1 MPFDHGLAVATLA
14 AATTHSAAAAHAAHA
29 AANAAATAARG
40 SCRRPRCHR
49 PRCRRPGH
57 RRPRRRHPRRR
68 RPHRR
73 RRRIAAPRAAAA
85 RAAAD
90 CVAADRTTADRTTA
104 DRAAAIPQP
113 PPLPAPYPSYNQ
125 TTRSGPS
132 GHSPG
137 VAREWGSNPHPTT
150 PPPPST
156 RAHPACRPGLE
167 TVGRGEGGRHSS
179 PGAGQRERGP
189 PNSSLG
195 RYTPPTHIGAGRRP
209 FRRTPSNTA
218 IFTVLGRAPQA
229 ASFIGSRRVW
239 VRHVVE
245 RRRGLRQSL
254 ASQVSPRC
262 GYVPLI

>member
-1 MPFDHGLAVATLA
+1 MNVLTPTLGLGVGYSERYAQQSKCSNVRTKAL
-14 AATTHSAAAAHAAHA
+14 
-29 AANAAATAARG
+29 
-40 SCRRPRCHR
+40 
-49 PRCRRPGH
+49 
-57 RRPRRRHPRRR
+57 

-73 RRRIAAPRAAAA
+73 RRRIAAPRTAAA
-85 RAAAD
+85 RTAAD
-90 CVAADRTTADRTTA
+90 CVAADCTTA
-104 DRAAAIPQP
+104 DRAATTPQP
-113 PPLPAPYPSYNQ
+113 PPLPAPYPSCNQ

-195 RYTPPTHIGAGRRP
+195 RYTPPRI
-209 FRRTPSNTA
+209 
-218 IFTVLGRAPQA
+218 
-229 ASFIGSRRVW
+229 
-239 VRHVVE
+239 
-245 RRRGLRQSL
+245 
-254 ASQVSPRC
+254 
-262 GYVPLI
+262 

>member
-1 MPFDHGLAVATLA
+1 MSFSVNRETLLPHV
-14 AATTHSAAAAHAAHA
+14 THHQ
-29 AANAAATAARG
+29 
-40 SCRRPRCHR
+40 RRTRVSSR
-49 PRCRRPGH
+49 SQ
-57 RRPRRRHPRRR
+57 
-68 RPHRR
+68 
-73 RRRIAAPRAAAA
+73 
-85 RAAAD
+85 
-90 CVAADRTTADRTTA
+90 
-104 DRAAAIPQP
+104 QP
-113 PPLPAPYPSYNQ
+113 ASDPSYNQ

-195 RYTPPTHIGAGRRP
+195 RYTPPTHIGAGARSFRAAEQHRRAARMGQ
-209 FRRTPSNTA
+209 FILVKLRRSKP
-218 IFTVLGRAPQA
+218 
-229 ASFIGSRRVW
+229 
-239 VRHVVE
+239 VE
-245 RRRGLRQSL
+245 RWRGRCQSL